1 MATTIMHANCLQS
14 RVLLLARST
23 APRLLRFACTGLIA
37 GAVQLMLL
45 HLWLARGWDGL
56 LANSAAYLVSAQVNF
71 LLSATFIWGDRR
83 DGSWRPRT
91 LLHRWAAFHGAIL
104 GTALL
109 NQAVFVVAE
118 QMLPAPVAAG
128 LGIGAG
134 ALVNFLVQDR
144 LVFIPRRQPR
154 TIRGDTRKD
163 DAMAPRILI
172 VDDTNHWPRLLAG
185 PLHGDGF
192 AIDTVADAVTAV
204 TAIQD
209 FSYALV
215 LLTAMRDTRDAI
227 IACRTIRGASRIPII
242 VIAARPDEAGLIAAL
257 DAGADDYLATPF
269 APGELVARIRAV
281 LRPFTFPPAARHTVQ
296 PTAA

>member
-1 MATTIMHANCLQS
+1 MATTIARTNHFRS
-14 RVLLLARST
+14 RMLLLARST
-23 APRLLRFACTGLIA
+23 APRLVRFAGTGLIA
-37 GAVQLMLL
+37 GAMQLALL
-45 HLWLARGWDGL
+45 HFWLARGWDGL
-56 LANSAAYLVSAQVNF
+56 LANSVAYLVSAQVNF

-83 DGSWRPRT
+83 DGLWRPRT
-91 LLHRWAAFHGAIL
+91 LLHRWVAFHVAIL
-104 GTALL
+104 STALL

-118 QMLPAPVAAG
+118 QVVPALVAAG

-154 TIRGDTRKD
+154 TIQDDTRRD

-172 VDDTNHWPRLLAG
+172 VDDTNHWPHLLAA
-185 PLHGDGF
+185 PLQSDGF

-204 TAIQD
+204 AAIQD

-227 IACRTIRGASRIPII
+227 AACRTIRSASRIPII
-242 VIAARPDEAGLIAAL
+242 VLAARPDEAGLIAAL
-257 DAGADDYLATPF
+257 NAGADDYLAMPF
-269 APGELVARIRAV
+269 APRELVARIRAV
-281 LRPFTFPPAARHTVQ
+281 LRPFTLPPAAPHVVQ